1 MIISKDKKLKSKTGT
16 FPQSILV
23 TSSMNGKG
31 IIILLHP
38 WFSVNKKKK
47 KQYDNKG
54 KKCFRYQSIIF
65 SFRYVWYMQKNL
77 SSLPF
82 ISNSDHLLTNV
93 SKVRPNKSVQPKTSL
108 LINPN
113 TLKNWDISK
122 PIKPVQNQ

>member
-47 KQYDNKG
+47 NNMIT
-54 KKCFRYQSIIF
+54 R
-65 SFRYVWYMQKNL
+65 V
-77 SSLPF
+77 
-82 ISNSDHLLTNV
+82 
-93 SKVRPNKSVQPKTSL
+93 KSVLDT
-108 LINPN
+108 
-113 TLKNWDISK
+113 
-122 PIKPVQNQ
+122 NQ